1 MNAYGMVLVLFRPR
15 WLLGIFAGWG
25 RCRGD
30 FSLVEIT
37 FLAHKLVAKQWMR
50 IKRTIS
56 GWTVSTVS

>member
-1 MNAYGMVLVLFRPR
+1 MNAYGMVRVLFRQR
-15 WLLGIFAGWG
+15 CVLGTLAGWG
-25 RCRGD
+25 RGRGD

-37 FLAHKLVAKQWMR
+37 FFAHKLVAKQWMR